1 MFVVPLKIIATVL
14 MTLVCLVMAYAMY
27 IYTAHTS
34 EDEDENTQISPG
46 ITFAFFLA
54 AFTQV
59 LGIILIWGF

>member
-1 MFVVPLKIIATVL
+1 MFVFPLKIIATVL
-14 MTLVCLVMAYAMY
+14 MILVCLVMAYAMY

-34 EDEDENTQISPG
+34 EDEETQINPG
-46 ITFAFFLA
+46 ITFVFFLA